1 MSSRWTWLGVIA
13 TLATACG
20 DTQQADDI
28 LALEGDAT
36 NGEAVFSANCASC
49 HGADGTGGSGPNLI
63 GEAGEDDAEWVEI
76 ILGGEDTM
84 PAFVD
89 VLTDQ
94 EIADV
99 LAWLKS

>member
-1 MSSRWTWLGVIA
+1 MGRHSGEHPAQVEDRNLRFGE
-13 TLATACG
+13 LDG
-20 DTQQADDI
+20 DS
-28 LALEGDAT
+28 T

-49 HGADGTGGSGPNLI
+49 HGADGTGGSGPNLVA
-63 GEAGEDDAEWVEI
+63 EAGEDDAEWVEV

>member
-1 MSSRWTWLGVIA
+1 
-13 TLATACG
+13 
-20 DTQQADDI
+20 
-28 LALEGDAT
+28 
-36 NGEAVFSANCASC
+36 
-49 HGADGTGGSGPNLI
+49 
-63 GEAGEDDAEWVEI
+63 VEV

>member
-1 MSSRWTWLGVIA
+1 MSSRWTWFGVIA
-13 TLATACG
+13 TLVSGCG
-20 DTQQADDI
+20 DTAQVDDI
-28 LALEGDAT
+28 RALEGDAT
-36 NGEAVFSANCASC
+36 NGEAVFGANCASC
-49 HGADGTGGSGPNLI
+49 HGVDGTGGSGPNII